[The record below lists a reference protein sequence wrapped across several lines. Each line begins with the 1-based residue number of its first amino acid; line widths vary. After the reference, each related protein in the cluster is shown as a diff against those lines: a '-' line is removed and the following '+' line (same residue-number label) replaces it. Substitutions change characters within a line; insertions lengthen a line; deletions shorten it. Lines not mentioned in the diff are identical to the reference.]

1 MALPSAPTRAGRLG
15 GGVERAWRGS
25 TAALSRYAQWLGG
38 LSWKRFFL
46 VALLVLVLAAIASNV
61 PPFNLR
67 WGPDRTVVQPPRKPA
82 LRISDDDPQRPY
94 EIRID
99 DHGVRI
105 GPAPGKAASAPDGAG
120 MAKDG
125 DAAGGADSAASAPR
139 PPRPPQPSVDI
150 KLPPGA
156 DADEVREAIEEARAE
171 IKAALEEVRPR
182 TRVIKGFSP
191 GDYLPE
197 FALLLI
203 LASIIVKVMGAGQRK
218 AEARAA
224 EAAEIAEGE
233 ALKRQVV
240 EARMAA
246 MQAQVEPHFLFNTL
260 ASIDH
265 LIETDPARASR
276 MQKNLI
282 ALLRASMPT
291 MRETAAS
298 GAPRHLERELA
309 VVRPYLEILKMRME
323 ERLSVTDRRARR
335 PAVGRV
341 PADDDAEPGRE
352 RHQARPRAEA
362 RRRLAGRE
370 GRNRARQAGGDRGRH
385 RARLR
390 QGAGDRR
397 HRRRAGQH
405 PRAPAIAVR
414 FEGDAHHQRKP
425 AERHGRHGDGA
436 VRRTHAGADMTRAV
450 IADDERLMREQL
462 RARLAEVWPELEIV
476 AEAKNG
482 EEAVA
487 LVEQHRPELVFLD
500 IRMPGL
506 TGVEAAKRIAQLPA
520 AQLDAGAADNDDWA
534 CEIVFITAYDQY
546 AVEAFEQGV
555 VDYVL
560 KPAERERLAIT
571 VDRIRKR
578 LAARSSAEPA
588 SAPQLQQVLHQLA
601 AQMTGRPPT
610 YLRWIQA
617 SVGSTIQM
625 IPVEDVLFFVSDE
638 KYTRVQTAS
647 VEALIRKP
655 IKELVD
661 ELDPQQFWQIHR
673 RALVNTRHIAGVTR
687 DLRGRQLVSVRG
699 HGEQLEVSRSYA
711 GLFKG
716 M

>member
-1 MALPSAPTRAGRLG
+1 M
-15 GGVERAWRGS
+15 
-25 TAALSRYAQWLGG
+25 
-38 LSWKRFFL
+38 
-46 VALLVLVLAAIASNV
+46 
-61 PPFNLR
+61 
-67 WGPDRTVVQPPRKPA
+67 
-82 LRISDDDPQRPY
+82 
-94 EIRID
+94 
-99 DHGVRI
+99 
-105 GPAPGKAASAPDGAG
+105 GAG

-156 DADEVREAIEEARAE
+156 GADEVREAIEEARAE
-171 IKAALEEVRPR
+171 IKAALDEVRPR

-265 LIETDPARASR
+265 LIETDAARASR

-323 ERLSVTDRRARR
+323 ERLSVTIDVPDGLLSAEFPPMVMQSLVENAVKHGLEPKPEGGSLVVKAEIVHGKLAVTVADTGLGFGKA
-335 PAVGRV
+335 PATSGTGVGL
-341 PADDDAEPGRE
+341 ANIRE
-352 RHQARPRAEA
+352 RLQLLYGSKATITISENRPS
-362 RRRLAGRE
+362 GTVVTVTV
-370 GRNRARQAGGDRGRH
+370 
-385 RARLR
+385 
-390 QGAGDRR
+390 
-397 HRRRAGQH
+397 
-405 PRAPAIAVR
+405 P
-414 FEGDAHHQRKP
+414 
-425 AERHGRHGDGA
+425 
-436 VRRTHAGADMTRAV
+436 VRRTYAGADMTRAV

-506 TGVEAAKRIAQLPA
+506 SGVEAAKRIAQLPA
-520 AQLDAGAADNDDWA
+520 AQLDAGAADDDWA

-578 LAARSSAEPA
+578 LAARSSAERRKRAATAAGAAPA
-588 SAPQLQQVLHQLA
+588 GRADDGPAADLPALDTGQRRQHHPDDPGRGRAVLRQRREVHARADRQRRGADPQADQGAGRRARPAAVLANPPPCAGEHAAHRRRDARLARAAAGGGARARRTARGEPQLRGVVQGDVGA
-601 AQMTGRPPT
+601 KAPGRGAPRT
-610 YLRWIQA
+610 ARGST
-617 SVGSTIQM
+617 SVGSG
-625 IPVEDVLFFVSDE
+625 ERDG
-638 KYTRVQTAS
+638 
-647 VEALIRKP
+647 
-655 IKELVD
+655 
-661 ELDPQQFWQIHR
+661 LDAR
-673 RALVNTRHIAGVTR
+673 
-687 DLRGRQLVSVRG
+687 LVSECVTPCSSAAPQVARAA
-699 HGEQLEVSRSYA
+699 S
-711 GLFKG
+711 
-716 M
+716 